1 MYYEI
6 NHPLVKHKLTV
17 LRNVA
22 TEHKQFREL
31 ASELTMLIAYD
42 AMKNLPTNPV
52 TVNTPLAGTAGFKIK
67 HDIVVIPILRA
78 GVGMLEGM
86 LKLVPNARVGFLEMY
101 KHPETQEWVF
111 HYEKL
116 PLDLTDPYFFIIDPM
131 LATGNSVIAA
141 IDILKER
148 GFSLIATISLI
159 SAPEGIKRL
168 EEAHPDIDIYTG
180 SIDECLD
187 ENNYIIPGLGDAT
200 DRLFGIKKL

>member
-22 TEHKQFREL
+22 TEYKQFREL

-42 AMKNLPTNPV
+42 AMKYLDTNPV

-67 HDIVVIPILRA
+67 HDIVVIPILSA
-78 GVGMLEGM
+78 GIGMLDGM
-86 LKLVPNARVGFLEMY
+86 LKLVPNARVGFLELRED
-101 KHPETQEWVF
+101 PETGELVCS
-111 HYEKL
+111 YEKL
-116 PLDLTDPYFFIIDPM
+116 PQELRDPYLFIIDPM
-131 LATGNSVIAA
+131 LATGNSLIPVI
-141 IDILKER
+141 DVLKER
-148 GFSLIATISLI
+148 GFSLIAVISLI

-168 EEAHPDIDIYTG
+168 EEAHPDVDIYTG

-187 ENNYIIPGLGDAT
+187 ENNYIIPGVGDAA
-200 DRLFGIKKL
+200 DRLFGIK

>member
-22 TEHKQFREL
+22 TQYKQFREL
-31 ASELTMLIAYD
+31 ASELTILIAYE
-42 AMKNLPTNPV
+42 AMKRLEITALSI
-52 TVNTPLAGTAGFKIK
+52 NTPLAGTVGCKIK

-101 KHPETQEWVF
+101 RDEETQQLVSY
-111 HYEKL
+111 YEKL
-116 PLDLTDPYFFIIDPM
+116 PQELRDPHFFIIDPM
-131 LATGNSVIAA
+131 LATGSSIIPA
-141 IDILKER
+141 IDALKQKN
-148 GFSLIATISLI
+148 FNLITVISLI
-159 SAPEGIKRL
+159 SAPEGIKRV
-168 EEAHPDIDIYTG
+168 EESHPDIDIYTG

-187 ENNYIIPGLGDAT
+187 QNNFIIPGLGDAA
-200 DRLFGIKKL
+200 DRLFGIT

>member
-42 AMKNLPTNPV
+42 AMKHLATNPV

-67 HDIVVIPILRA
+67 HDIVLIPILGA

-86 LKLVPNARVGFLEMY
+86 LKIVPNARVGFLEMFKDPVTEELVSY
-101 KHPETQEWVF
+101 
-111 HYEKL
+111 YEKL
-116 PLDLTDPYFFIIDPM
+116 PRDLTDPYFFIIDPM
-131 LATGNSVIAA
+131 LATANSVIAA
-141 IDILKER
+141 IDVLKER
-148 GFSLIATISLI
+148 GFSLITMISLI

-168 EEAHPDIDIYTG
+168 EEAHPEVDIYTG

-187 ENNYIIPGLGDAT
+187 ENNFIIPGLGDAT
-200 DRLFGIKKL
+200 DRLFGIR